1 MSDLE
6 FEEAF
11 CQTAFSLDPA
21 PDIEMENI
29 EKKVDTIEDTW
40 QISAEEPVRR
50 IKWCTIKVVEETAR
64 KMHVFLGGV
73 FERINPLE
81 YRAKIGQN
89 KFISINENNES
100 LIINLP
106 KIKDF
111 SMIIVKPMIG
121 SDTAGDSI
129 ISEFITENMKM
140 AFPISSDKLELEYQF
155 DILYLKN

>member
-1 MSDLE
+1 MIDLE
-6 FEEAF
+6 FQEAF
-11 CQTAFSLDPA
+11 CQSAFSLDPA

-29 EKKVDTIEDTW
+29 EKKVDTIEDSW
-40 QISAEEPVRR
+40 QISPEEPVRR
-50 IKWCTIKVVEETAR
+50 IKWCSLKVVEETAR

-81 YRAKIGQN
+81 YLAKIGQN
-89 KFISINENNES
+89 KFISINENNEN
-100 LIINLP
+100 LMINLP

-121 SDTAGDSI
+121 SATGESI
-129 ISEFITENMKM
+129 ISEFKTETLKM
-140 AFPISSDKLELEYQF
+140 AFPISSVKLELEYQF

>member
-6 FEEAF
+6 FEETF
-11 CQTAFSLDPA
+11 CQSALSLDPA

-29 EKKVDTIEDTW
+29 DKKVETFEETW
-40 QISAEEPVRR
+40 QILPEEPVRR

-64 KMHVFLGGV
+64 KMRVFLGGV

-81 YRAKIGQN
+81 YRAMIGQN
-89 KFISINENNES
+89 KFISINEKNEN
-100 LIINLP
+100 LMINLP
-106 KIKDF
+106 KIQDF
-111 SMIIVKPMIG
+111 SKIIVNPMIG
-121 SDTAGDSI
+121 STTGNRI
-129 ISEFITENMKM
+129 ISEFKTETMKMM

>member
-1 MSDLE
+1 MIDLE
-6 FEEAF
+6 FEGAF
-11 CQTAFSLDPA
+11 CQSALSLDPA

-29 EKKVDTIEDTW
+29 DKKVETIEESW
-40 QISAEEPVRR
+40 QISPEEPVRR
-50 IKWCTIKVVEETAR
+50 IKWCSIKVEETAR

-89 KFISINENNES
+89 KFLSINENNES

-111 SMIIVKPMIG
+111 SMIIAKPMIG
-121 SDTAGDSI
+121 LDTGDSI
-129 ISEFITENMKM
+129 ILEFKTETMKM
-140 AFPISSDKLELEYQF
+140 MTFPISSDKLELEYQF

>member
-1 MSDLE
+1 MIDLE
-6 FEEAF
+6 FQEAF
-11 CQTAFSLDPA
+11 CQSAFSLDPA

-81 YRAKIGQN
+81 YRAKIGLN

-111 SMIIVKPMIG
+111 SMIIAKPMIG
-121 SDTAGDSI
+121 SDTGDSI
-129 ISEFITENMKM
+129 ISEFKTETMKMM

-155 DILYLKN
+155 DILYLKK

>member
-6 FEEAF
+6 FEGAF
-11 CQTAFSLDPA
+11 CQSALSLDPA

-29 EKKVDTIEDTW
+29 DKKETIEDSW
-40 QISAEEPVRR
+40 QILPEEPVRR

-81 YRAKIGQN
+81 YRAKIDQN
-89 KFISINENNES
+89 KFISIYEKNES
-100 LIINLP
+100 LMINLP
-106 KIKDF
+106 KIQDF

-121 SDTAGDSI
+121 SATGDSI
-129 ISEFITENMKM
+129 ISEFKTEMTKIM
-140 AFPISSDKLELEYQF
+140 AFPLSSNKLELEYQF

>member
-6 FEEAF
+6 FEETF
-11 CQTAFSLDPA
+11 CQTALSLDSA

-29 EKKVDTIEDTW
+29 EKKVETIEDSW

-50 IKWCTIKVVEETAR
+50 IKWCSMKVEETAR

-89 KFISINENNES
+89 KFLSINENNES

-106 KIKDF
+106 KIEDF
-111 SMIIVKPMIG
+111 RMIIAKPMIG
-121 SDTAGDSI
+121 SNTGDSI
-129 ISEFITENMKM
+129 ISEFKTETLKM
-140 AFPISSDKLELEYQF
+140 AFPVSSDKLELEYQF
-155 DILYLKN
+155 DILYLV

>member
-1 MSDLE
+1 MIDLE

-11 CQTAFSLDPA
+11 CQSTFSLDPA

-29 EKKVDTIEDTW
+29 EKMVETIEDSW
-40 QISAEEPVRR
+40 QISPEEPVKS
-50 IKWCTIKVVEETAR
+50 IKWCSLKVVEETAR

-89 KFISINENNES
+89 KFLSINENNES
-100 LIINLP
+100 LIVNLP
-106 KIKDF
+106 KMKDF
-111 SMIIVKPMIG
+111 SMIIAKPMIG

-129 ISEFITENMKM
+129 IS
-140 AFPISSDKLELEYQF
+140 
-155 DILYLKN
+155 